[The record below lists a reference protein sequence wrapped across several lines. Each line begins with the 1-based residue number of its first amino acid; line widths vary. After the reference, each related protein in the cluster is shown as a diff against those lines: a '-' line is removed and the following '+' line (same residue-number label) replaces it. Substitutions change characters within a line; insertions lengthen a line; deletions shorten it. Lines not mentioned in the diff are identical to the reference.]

1 VGKPVPFD
9 PMQPNLRKH
18 QGTSAAYPAAGCA
31 IARERCVVVAF
42 PVDPGM
48 TDTN

>member
-18 QGTSAAYPAAGCA
+18 QGSSAAYQAAGHA
-31 IARERCVVVAF
+31 IARERCVAVAF
-42 PVDPGM
+42 PVNPGM
-48 TDTN
+48 ADTN